1 MKQDLHLR
9 LCGGLLGSMAIA
21 LIAQAPVSAAPTQVT
36 GVQVSKAN
44 NGVNIVMAT
53 QKGDRPQVIAINSGN
68 TYQATII
75 NTQLRLPQ
83 GNSFRQDNPAPG
95 ISSVQV
101 TQVDANS
108 IRVVVAGT
116 NGVPNGQ
123 LVPGQ
128 GQSIVLSVA
137 GQGGTVQSNVQSN
150 QAQIAQSAPPPP
162 PGLPLSQTQNIPR
175 PAPQIRTSQAP
186 GVLLPNPEIT
196 VTGNDRAPLPSEI
209 QSQTNQAP
217 PFQSRAVPP
226 PLGDISVSNLAPAGA
241 SIELSSGERIPR
253 LVLRDAPV
261 RDVLALLARAAGLN
275 IAFTG
280 GGAAPGQPGQA
291 APAAA
296 PGAPGAAGADEGPK
310 ISLDIENESVQDV
323 FNYVLRISGLQ
334 ANRVGR
340 TIFVGSNLPLDSRN
354 IIVRTLRLN
363 QVRSTDAANFLSA
376 QGAETQLPITRVTIQ
391 TVGQG
396 NTARDVEIREPDIK
410 AIGAKDGSGP
420 LLLRGLSV
428 LADSRLNSI
437 TLVGDPRKVDIAV
450 AFLTQL
456 DLRRRQVAV
465 NVKVIDINLSGNNR
479 SNSSFSFGVNNNFFI
494 NDNGAASLN
503 FGGLRPATASD
514 VNSATNRSTPPIIP
528 NPVTGTPIYDP
539 SGRLIN
545 VPLTAPGGGL
555 FVQPT
560 APITNNP
567 TAVGVTDY
575 TPFTRNL
582 TTGALTAV
590 GSATFGLFPLLQ
602 YPRRFLS
609 ALQATI
615 TSNNA
620 KILTDPTLVVQEGE
634 TANVNITQ
642 EVITNITSISQS
654 TATQTT
660 RTVSAV
666 KDKAGLLLGVS
677 VDRIDDNGFVSLR
690 VNPVIR
696 AITGQPQNLTTDGN
710 VNTIA
715 LLAERSLQSGLI
727 RLRDGQ
733 TLIVSG
739 IIKDEERV
747 EARKIPILGDLPII
761 GSLFRS
767 TNKTNERAEV
777 IILLTPQILDDSD
790 RSNFGYQN
798 NISPD
803 ARQLL
808 QRSQPTQPR
817 Q

>member
-1 MKQDLHLR
+1 MKQHLR
-9 LCGGLLGSMAIA
+9 LSGGLLCSAAGVI
-21 LIAQAPVSAAPTQVT
+21 IAQAPVLAVPTQVT
-36 GVQVSKAN
+36 GVQVSQGN
-44 NGVNIVMAT
+44 NGVNIVLAT
-53 QKGDRPQVIAINSGN
+53 EKGDRPQVFAINNGN

-95 ISSVQV
+95 ISSVEISQV
-101 TQVDANS
+101 EANS

-123 LVPGQ
+123 IVPGQ

-137 GQGGTVQSNVQSN
+137 GQGGT
-150 QAQIAQSAPPPP
+150 AQSAQTAPPPP
-162 PGLPLSQTQNIPR
+162 PGLPLSQTAPR
-175 PAPQIRTSQAP
+175 PAPQIRTSQNP
-186 GVLLPNPEIT
+186 GVLLPNPEVT
-196 VTGNDRAPLPSEI
+196 VTRNDRPPLPSEI

-217 PFQSRAVPP
+217 PFQPRAVAP
-226 PLGDISVSNLAPAGA
+226 PLGDIAVSNIAPGVGN
-241 SIELSSGERIPR
+241 IELSSGERIPR

-280 GGAAPGQPGQA
+280 GGAPGQPGQ
-291 APAAA
+291 PAAA
-296 PGAPGAAGADEGPK
+296 PGTTGSDEGPK

-334 ANRVGR
+334 ANRQGR
-340 TIFVGSNLPLDSRN
+340 TIFVGTSLPIDSRN
-354 IIVRTLRLN
+354 IIIRTLRLN

-391 TVGQG
+391 SVGQG
-396 NTARDVEIREPDIK
+396 NAARDVEIREPDIK
-410 AIGAKDGSGP
+410 AIGAREGTGP

-437 TLVGDPRKVDIAV
+437 TLVGDPRKVDMAV

-465 NVKVIDINLSGNNR
+465 NVKVIDINLSGNNTA
-479 SNSSFSFGVNNNFFI
+479 NSSFSFGINNNFFV
-494 NDNGAASLN
+494 NDGGAASLN
-503 FGGLRPATASD
+503 FGGINPPSRDAAVGGL
-514 VNSATNRSTPPIIP
+514 TNRPIVG
-528 NPVTGTPIYDP
+528 NPVIGEPFYDP
-539 SGRLIN
+539 NGRLLN

-560 APITNNP
+560 APITDDP
-567 TAVGVTDY
+567 RRVGITDY
-575 TPFTRNL
+575 EPFERDL
-582 TTGALTAV
+582 TTGELTSV
-590 GSATFGLFPLLQ
+590 GSATFGLFPLFQ

-609 ALQATI
+609 TLQAQILTQ
-615 TSNNA
+615 NA

-642 EVITNITSISQS
+642 EVLSNITSE
-654 TATQTT
+654 TQTT
-660 RTVSAV
+660 GNTSNTTVTAV
-666 KDKAGLLLGVS
+666 KDRAGLQLGVAI
-677 VDRIDDNGFVSLR
+677 DRVDDNGFVSLR
-690 VNPVIR
+690 VNPIVRGI
-696 AITGQPQNLTTDGN
+696 GVPQNLVTTGN
-710 VNTIA
+710 NTNQIR
-715 LLAERSLQSGLI
+715 LLTERSLQSGLI

-739 IIKDEERV
+739 IISDNEQI
-747 EARKIPILGDLPII
+747 EASKIPILGDLPII
-761 GSLFRS
+761 GSLFRR
-767 TNKTNERAEV
+767 TTKTNQRAEV
-777 IILLTPQILDDSD
+777 IVLLTPQILDDSD

-808 QRSQPTQPR
+808 QRSQPVQPR

>member
-1 MKQDLHLR
+1 MKQHLR
-9 LCGGLLGSMAIA
+9 LSGGLLCSVAGV
-21 LIAQAPVSAAPTQVT
+21 LIAQAPVLAVPTQVT
-36 GVQVSKAN
+36 GVQVSQGN
-44 NGVNIVMAT
+44 NGVNIVLAT
-53 QKGDRPQVIAINSGN
+53 EKGDRPQVFAINNGN

-95 ISSVQV
+95 ISSVEISQV
-101 TQVDANS
+101 EANS

-123 LVPGQ
+123 IVPGQ
-128 GQSIVLSVA
+128 GQSIVLSVS
-137 GQGGTVQSNVQSN
+137 GQGGT
-150 QAQIAQSAPPPP
+150 AQSAQTAPPPP
-162 PGLPLSQTQNIPR
+162 PGLPLSQTAPR
-175 PAPQIRTSQAP
+175 PAPQQVRTSQNP
-186 GVLLPNPEIT
+186 GVLLPNPEVT
-196 VTGNDRAPLPSEI
+196 VTRNDRPPLPSEI
-209 QSQTNQAP
+209 QSQTNQAA
-217 PFQSRAVPP
+217 PFQPRAVAP
-226 PLGDISVSNLAPAGA
+226 PLGDIAVSNIAPGAGN
-241 SIELSSGERIPR
+241 IELSSGERIPR

-280 GGAAPGQPGQA
+280 GGAPGQPGQ
-291 APAAA
+291 PAVPGQ
-296 PGAPGAAGADEGPK
+296 PGASGSDEGPK

-323 FNYVLRISGLQ
+323 FNYVLRLSGLQ
-334 ANRVGR
+334 ANRQGR
-340 TIFVGSNLPLDSRN
+340 TIFVGTSLPIDSRN
-354 IIVRTLRLN
+354 IIIRTLRLN

-396 NTARDVEIREPDIK
+396 NAARDVEIREPDIK
-410 AIGAKDGSGP
+410 AIGAKEGTGP

-428 LADSRLNSI
+428 LADARLNSI
-437 TLVGDPRKVDIAV
+437 TLVGDPRKVDMAV

-465 NVKVIDINLSGNNR
+465 NVKVIDINLLGDNR
-479 SNSSFSFGVNNNFFI
+479 TNSSFSFGINNNFFV

-503 FGGLRPATASD
+503 FGGINPPSGLGDPIAR
-514 VNSATNRSTPPIIP
+514 PIIG
-528 NPVTGTPIYDP
+528 NPLGTPDVFYDAN
-539 SGRLIN
+539 GRRI
-545 VPLTAPGGGL
+545 VPFTGQGLEGPGKGVFL
-555 FVQPT
+555 QPT
-560 APITNNP
+560 APVTNDP
-567 TAVGVTDY
+567 TRVGITDY
-575 TPFTRNL
+575 TPGS
-582 TTGALTAV
+582 TTGS
-590 GSATFGLFPLLQ
+590 GSAEFGLFPLFQ

-615 TSNNA
+615 QSQNA

-634 TANVNITQ
+634 TANVNITD
-642 EVITNITSISQS
+642 EVISNITSN
-654 TATQTT
+654 TQTT
-660 RTVSAV
+660 GNTSTTTVTAV
-666 KDKAGLLLGVS
+666 KDRAGLQLGVAI
-677 VDRIDDNGFVSLR
+677 DRIDDNGFVSLR
-690 VNPVIR
+690 VNPIIR
-696 AITGQPQNLTTDGN
+696 TPGTAQNLSTGPNT
-710 VNTIA
+710 NTIR
-715 LLAERSLQSGLI
+715 LLGERSLQSGLI

-739 IIKDEERV
+739 IIRDEERV
-747 EARKIPILGDLPII
+747 TANKIPILGDLPII

-767 TNKTNERAEV
+767 TNKTNQRAELIV
-777 IILLTPQILDDSD
+777 LLTPQILDDSD

-808 QRSQPTQPR
+808 QRSQPVQPR

>member
-1 MKQDLHLR
+1 MKQHLR
-9 LCGGLLGSMAIA
+9 LCGGLLGSVAGV
-21 LIAQAPVSAAPTQVT
+21 LVAQAPVLAVPTQVT
-36 GVQVSKAN
+36 GVQVSQGN
-44 NGVNIVMAT
+44 NGVNIVLAT
-53 QKGDRPQVIAINSGN
+53 EKGDRPQVFAINNGN

-95 ISSVQV
+95 ISSVEISQV
-101 TQVDANS
+101 EANS

-123 LVPGQ
+123 IVPGQ
-128 GQSIVLSVA
+128 GQSIVLSVS
-137 GQGGTVQSNVQSN
+137 GQGGT
-150 QAQIAQSAPPPP
+150 AQSAQTAPPPP
-162 PGLPLSQTQNIPR
+162 PGLPLSQTAPR
-175 PAPQIRTSQAP
+175 PAPQVRTSQNP
-186 GVLLPNPEIT
+186 GVLLPNPEVT
-196 VTGNDRAPLPSEI
+196 VTRNDRPPLPSEI
-209 QSQTNQAP
+209 QSQTNQAA
-217 PFQSRAVPP
+217 PFQSRAVAP
-226 PLGDISVSNLAPAGA
+226 PLGDIAVSNIAPGAGN
-241 SIELSSGERIPR
+241 IELSSGERIPR

-280 GGAAPGQPGQA
+280 GGAPGQPGQ
-291 APAAA
+291 PAVPGQ
-296 PGAPGAAGADEGPK
+296 PGASGSDEGPK

-323 FNYVLRISGLQ
+323 FNYVLRLSGLQ
-334 ANRVGR
+334 ANRQGR
-340 TIFVGSNLPLDSRN
+340 TIFVGTSLPIDSRN
-354 IIVRTLRLN
+354 IIIRTLRLN

-391 TVGQG
+391 SVGQG
-396 NTARDVEIREPDIK
+396 NAARDVEIREPDIK
-410 AIGAKDGSGP
+410 AIGAKDGNGP

-465 NVKVIDINLSGNNR
+465 NVKVIDINLAGNNNT
-479 SNSSFSFGVNNNFFI
+479 NSSFSFGINNNFFV

-503 FGGLRPATASD
+503 FGGINPPTGLGNIVARPI
-514 VNSATNRSTPPIIP
+514 VP
-528 NPVTGTPIYDP
+528 NPVGGEPFFDP
-539 SGRLIN
+539 NGRLLN

-560 APITNNP
+560 APITNDP
-567 TAVGVTDY
+567 TRIGITEY
-575 TPFTRNL
+575 TPFERDL
-582 TTGALTAV
+582 TTGALSSV
-590 GSATFGLFPLLQ
+590 GSATFGLFPLFQ

-609 ALQATI
+609 ALQANI
-615 TSNNA
+615 LSNNA

-634 TANVNITQ
+634 TANVNITD
-642 EVITNITSISQS
+642 EVITNITSQTQS
-654 TATQTT
+654 TGNTSTT
-660 RTVSAV
+660 TVTAV
-666 KDKAGLLLGVS
+666 KDRAGLQLGVAI
-677 VDRIDDNGFVSLR
+677 DRVDDNGFVSLR
-690 VNPVIR
+690 VNPIIR
-696 AITGQPQNLTTDGN
+696 TPGTSQNLATGANT
-710 VNTIA
+710 NTIR
-715 LLAERSLQSGLI
+715 LLGERSLQSGLI

-739 IIKDEERV
+739 IIRDEERV
-747 EARKIPILGDLPII
+747 TASKIPILGDLPII

-767 TNKTNERAEV
+767 TNKANQRAELIV
-777 IILLTPQILDDSD
+777 LLTPQILDDSD

-798 NISPD
+798 SISPD

-808 QRSQPTQPR
+808 QRSQPVQPR

>member
-1 MKQDLHLR
+1 MKQHLR
-9 LCGGLLGSMAIA
+9 LSVGLLSSAA
-21 LIAQAPVSAAPTQVT
+21 VVLIAQAPVWAAPTQVT
-36 GVQVSKAN
+36 GVQVSQAN
-44 NGVNIVMAT
+44 NGVKIVLAT
-53 QKGDRPQVIAINSGN
+53 EKGDRPQVFAINNGN

-108 IRVVVAGT
+108 IRIVVAGT

-123 LVPGQ
+123 IVPGQ
-128 GQSIVLSVA
+128 GQSIVLNVA
-137 GQGGTVQSNVQSN
+137 GQGGTAQSNVQSN
-150 QAQIAQSAPPPP
+150 QAQIAQAAPPPP
-162 PGLPLSQTQNIPR
+162 PGLPLSQTQNSPR
-175 PAPQIRTSQAP
+175 PAPQVRTQTP
-186 GVLLPNPEIT
+186 GVMLPNPEVT
-196 VTGNDRAPLPSEI
+196 VTRNDRAPLPSEI

-226 PLGDISVSNLAPAGA
+226 PLGDISVSNIAPAAGN
-241 SIELSSGERIPR
+241 IELSSGERIPR

-280 GGAAPGQPGQA
+280 GGAAPGQPGQ
-291 APAAA
+291 PAAA
-296 PGAPGAAGADEGPK
+296 PGVAGADEGPK

-340 TIFVGSNLPLDSRN
+340 TIFVGANLPLDSRN

-465 NVKVIDINLSGNNR
+465 NVKVIDINLSGDNR
-479 SNSSFSFGVNNNFFI
+479 SSSSFSFGVNNNFFI

-503 FGGLRPATASD
+503 FGGLRPASASD
-514 VNSATNRSTPPIIP
+514 LNNVNNRSTPPIIN
-528 NPVTGTPIYDP
+528 NPIGNQTPFYDP

-567 TAVGVTDY
+567 TRVGVTDY
-575 TPFTRNL
+575 TPFERDL
-582 TTGALTAV
+582 TTGALTSV

-634 TANVNITQ
+634 TANVNITD
-642 EVITNITSISQS
+642 EVITNITQQTQS
-654 TATQTT
+654 TGNTSTT
-660 RTVSAV
+660 TTTAV
-666 KDKAGLLLGVS
+666 KDKAGLQLGVAI
-677 VDRIDDNGFVSLR
+677 DRVDDNGFVSLR
-690 VNPVIR
+690 VNPIIR
-696 AITGQPQNLTTDGN
+696 TPGGSQDLSTGQN
-710 VNTIA
+710 VNTIR
-715 LLAERSLQSGLI
+715 LLGERSLQSGLI

-739 IIKDEERV
+739 IIRDEERIT
-747 EARKIPILGDLPII
+747 ANKIPILGDLPII

-767 TNKTNERAEV
+767 TNKANQRAELIV
-777 IILLTPQILDDSD
+777 LLTPQILDDSD

-808 QRSQPTQPR
+808 QRNQPVQPR

>member
-1 MKQDLHLR
+1 MKQHLR
-9 LCGGLLGSMAIA
+9 LSGGLLGSMAGV
-21 LIAQAPVSAAPTQVT
+21 LVAQAPVWAAPTQVT
-36 GVQVSKAN
+36 GVQVSQAN
-44 NGVNIVMAT
+44 NGVNIVLAT
-53 QKGDRPQVIAINSGN
+53 EKGDRPQVFAINNGN

-95 ISSVQV
+95 ISSVEISQV
-101 TQVDANS
+101 EANS

-123 LVPGQ
+123 IVPGQ

-137 GQGGTVQSNVQSN
+137 GVGGT
-150 QAQIAQSAPPPP
+150 AQSAQTVPPPP
-162 PGLPLSQTQNIPR
+162 PGLPLSQTAPR
-175 PAPQIRTSQAP
+175 PAPQVRTSQAP
-186 GVLLPNPEIT
+186 GVMLPNPEVT
-196 VTGNDRAPLPSEI
+196 VTRNDRPPLPSEI
-209 QSQTNQAP
+209 QSQSNQAA
-217 PFQSRAVPP
+217 PFQPRAVAP
-226 PLGDISVSNLAPAGA
+226 PLGDIAVSNIAPGAGN
-241 SIELSSGERIPR
+241 IELSSGERIPR

-280 GGAAPGQPGQA
+280 GGAPGQPGQ
-291 APAAA
+291 PAVPGQ
-296 PGAPGAAGADEGPK
+296 PGASGSDEGPK

-323 FNYVLRISGLQ
+323 FNYVLRLSGLQ
-334 ANRVGR
+334 ANRQGR
-340 TIFVGSNLPLDSRN
+340 TIFVGTSLPIDSRN
-354 IIVRTLRLN
+354 IIIRTLRLN

-391 TVGQG
+391 SVGQG
-396 NTARDVEIREPDIK
+396 NAARDVEIREPDIK
-410 AIGAKDGSGP
+410 AIGAKDGNGP

-465 NVKVIDINLSGNNR
+465 NVKVIDINLLGNNET
-479 SNSSFSFGVNNNFFI
+479 NSSFSFGINNNFFV
-494 NDNGAASLN
+494 NDGGVASLN
-503 FGGLRPATASD
+503 FGGINPPSEGDARNGILARPITD
-514 VNSATNRSTPPIIP
+514 
-528 NPVTGTPIYDP
+528 NPLGTPDVFYDAN
-539 SGRLIN
+539 GRRI
-545 VPLTAPGGGL
+545 VPFTGQGL
-555 FVQPT
+555 EGPAKGVFLRPT
-560 APITNNP
+560 APVTNDP
-567 TAVGVTDY
+567 TRVGIENYEPGSRD
-575 TPFTRNL
+575 
-582 TTGALTAV
+582 AS
-590 GSATFGLFPLLQ
+590 GSADFALFPLFQ

-609 ALQATI
+609 ALRATI
-615 TSNNA
+615 ESNNG

-634 TANVNITQ
+634 TANVNITD
-642 EVITNITSISQS
+642 EVITNITQQTQS
-654 TATQTT
+654 TGNTSTT
-660 RTVSAV
+660 TTTAV
-666 KDKAGLLLGVS
+666 KDRAGLQLGVAI
-677 VDRIDDNGFVSLR
+677 DRIDDNGFVSLR
-690 VNPVIR
+690 VNPIIR
-696 AITGQPQNLTTDGN
+696 TPGRTQDLSTGGN

-715 LLAERSLQSGLI
+715 LLGERSLQSGLI

-739 IIKDEERV
+739 IIRDEERTT
-747 EARKIPILGDLPII
+747 ANKIPILGDLPII
-761 GSLFRS
+761 GSLFRR
-767 TNKTNERAEV
+767 TNKTNQRAELIV
-777 IILLTPQILDDSD
+777 LLTPQILDDSD

-808 QRSQPTQPR
+808 QRSQPVQPR

>member
-1 MKQDLHLR
+1 MKQHLR
-9 LCGGLLGSMAIA
+9 LRGGLLCSVAGV
-21 LIAQAPVSAAPTQVT
+21 LIAQAPVLAVPTQVT
-36 GVQVSKAN
+36 GVQVSQGN

-53 QKGDRPQVIAINSGN
+53 EKGDRPQVFAINNGN

-95 ISSVQV
+95 ISSVEISQV
-101 TQVDANS
+101 EANS

-123 LVPGQ
+123 IVPGQ

-137 GQGGTVQSNVQSN
+137 GQGGTVQS
-150 QAQIAQSAPPPP
+150 AQTAPPPP
-162 PGLPLSQTQNIPR
+162 PGLPLSQTAPA
-175 PAPQIRTSQAP
+175 PAPQVRTSQNP
-186 GVLLPNPEIT
+186 GVLLPNPEVT
-196 VTGNDRAPLPSEI
+196 VTRNDRPPLPSEI
-209 QSQTNQAP
+209 QSQTNQAA
-217 PFQSRAVPP
+217 PFQPRAVAP
-226 PLGDISVSNLAPAGA
+226 PLGDIAVSNIAPGAGN
-241 SIELSSGERIPR
+241 IELSSGERIPR

-280 GGAAPGQPGQA
+280 GGAPGQPGQ
-291 APAAA
+291 PAVPGQ
-296 PGAPGAAGADEGPK
+296 PGASGSDEGPK

-323 FNYVLRISGLQ
+323 FNYVLRLSGLQ
-334 ANRVGR
+334 ANRQGR
-340 TIFVGSNLPLDSRN
+340 TIFVGTSLPIDSRN
-354 IIVRTLRLN
+354 IIIRTLRLN

-391 TVGQG
+391 SVGQG
-396 NTARDVEIREPDIK
+396 NAARDVEIREPDIK
-410 AIGAKDGSGP
+410 AIGAREGTGP

-437 TLVGDPRKVDIAV
+437 TLVGDPRKVDMAV

-465 NVKVIDINLSGNNR
+465 NVKVIDINLLGDNR
-479 SNSSFSFGVNNNFFI
+479 TNSSFSFGINNNFFV
-494 NDNGAASLN
+494 NDGGVASLN
-503 FGGLRPATASD
+503 FGGINPPSGTDLEGINARPI
-514 VNSATNRSTPPIIP
+514 VP
-528 NPVTGTPIYDP
+528 NPLGTPDVFYDAN
-539 SGRLIN
+539 GRRI
-545 VPLTAPGGGL
+545 VPFTGQGL
-555 FVQPT
+555 EGPAKGVFLQPT

-567 TAVGVTDY
+567 TRVGITDY
-575 TPFTRNL
+575 EPGSRD
-582 TTGALTAV
+582 AS
-590 GSATFGLFPLLQ
+590 GSATFGLFPLFQ

-615 TSNNA
+615 QSQNA

-634 TANVNITQ
+634 TANVNITD
-642 EVITNITSISQS
+642 EVITNITSQTQS
-654 TATQTT
+654 TGNTSTT
-660 RTVSAV
+660 TVTAV
-666 KDKAGLLLGVS
+666 KDRAGLQLGVAI
-677 VDRIDDNGFVSLR
+677 DRIDDNGFVSLR
-690 VNPVIR
+690 VNPIIR
-696 AITGQPQNLTTDGN
+696 TPGGEQNLATGANT
-710 VNTIA
+710 NTIR
-715 LLAERSLQSGLI
+715 LLGERSLQSGLI

-739 IIKDEERV
+739 IIRDEERV
-747 EARKIPILGDLPII
+747 TANKIPILGDLPII
-761 GSLFRS
+761 GSLFRRTS
-767 TNKTNERAEV
+767 KANQRAELIV
-777 IILLTPQILDDSD
+777 LLTPQILDDSD

-808 QRSQPTQPR
+808 QRSQPVQPR

>member
-1 MKQDLHLR
+1 MKQHLR
-9 LCGGLLGSMAIA
+9 LSGGIFSSVAGVLV
-21 LIAQAPVSAAPTQVT
+21 AQAPVWAVPTQVT
-36 GVQVSKAN
+36 GVQVSPAN
-44 NGVNIVMAT
+44 NGVNIVLAT
-53 QKGDRPQVIAINSGN
+53 EKGDRPQVFAINSGN

-95 ISSVQV
+95 ISSVEISQV
-101 TQVDANS
+101 EANS

-123 LVPGQ
+123 IAQGGQ
-128 GQSIVLSVA
+128 GITLNIA
-137 GQGGTVQSNVQSN
+137 RTGGTVQSP
-150 QAQIAQSAPPPP
+150 QAARSQLPALDQTAPPPP
-162 PGLPLSQTQNIPR
+162 PGLPLSQTAPR
-175 PAPQIRTSQAP
+175 QAQVRTSQNP
-186 GVLLPNPEIT
+186 DVLLPNPQVNIT
-196 VTGNDRAPLPSEI
+196 RNDRAPLPSEI
-209 QSQTNQAP
+209 QSPALEAP
-217 PFQSRAVPP
+217 PFLPRAVAP
-226 PLGDISVSNLAPAGA
+226 PLGDIAVSNIAPQGA
-241 SIELSSGERIPR
+241 YIELSSAERIPR

-280 GGAAPGQPGQA
+280 GGAPGAPGQPA
-291 APAAA
+291 APAQA
-296 PGAPGAAGADEGPK
+296 GAAGGDEGPK

-340 TIFVGSNLPLDSRN
+340 TIFVGSSLPIDSRN

-396 NTARDVEIREPDIK
+396 NAARDVEIREPDIK
-410 AIGAKDGSGP
+410 AIGAREGTGP

-428 LADSRLNSI
+428 LADARLNSI
-437 TLVGDPRKVDIAV
+437 TLVGDPRKVDMAV

-465 NVKVIDINLSGNNR
+465 NVKVIDINLSGANNT
-479 SNSSFSFGVNNNFFI
+479 NTSFSFGI
-494 NDNGAASLN
+494 NDSFFVNDGGAAIVN
-503 FGGLRPATASD
+503 FGG
-514 VNSATNRSTPPIIP
+514 VNPPNAQTTTSGIAARPIINNRDIP
-528 NPVTGTPIYDP
+528 TDARDSVFYDLN
-539 SGRLIN
+539 GNIIN

-555 FVQPT
+555 FIQPT

-567 TAVGVTDY
+567 SQVGISDY
-575 TPFTRNL
+575 TPFTRSL
-582 TTGALTAV
+582 TTGALTGI
-590 GSATFGLFPLLQ
+590 GSATFELFPLFQ

-609 ALQATI
+609 TLQANI
-615 TSNNA
+615 LSRNA

-634 TANVNITQ
+634 TANVNITE
-642 EVITNITSISQS
+642 EVITNITQQ
-654 TATQTT
+654 TQATQTQST
-660 RTVSAV
+660 TTVTAQ
-666 KDKAGLLLGVS
+666 KGNAGLQLGVA
-677 VDRIDDNGFVSLR
+677 VDRVDDNGFVSLR
-690 VNPVIR
+690 VNPVVR
-696 AITGQPQNLTTDGN
+696 AVGPERQLTTGAGNTNAIT
-710 VNTIA
+710 
-715 LLAERSLQSGLI
+715 LLQERSLQSGLI

-739 IIKDEERV
+739 IIRDQERT
-747 EARKIPILGDLPII
+747 EASKIPILGDLPII
-761 GSLFRS
+761 GSLFRR
-767 TNKTNERAEV
+767 TNKVNERAEV
-777 IILLTPQILDDSD
+777 IVLLTPQILDDSD

-808 QRSQPTQPR
+808 QRSQPIQSR
-817 Q
+817 

>member
-1 MKQDLHLR
+1 MKQHLR
-9 LCGGLLGSMAIA
+9 LSGGLLCSVAGV
-21 LIAQAPVSAAPTQVT
+21 LIAQAPVLAVPTQVT
-36 GVQVSKAN
+36 GVQVSQAN

-53 QKGDRPQVIAINSGN
+53 EKGDRPQVFAINNGN

-95 ISSVQV
+95 ISSVEISQV
-101 TQVDANS
+101 EANS

-123 LVPGQ
+123 IVPGQ

-137 GQGGTVQSNVQSN
+137 GQGGTVQS
-150 QAQIAQSAPPPP
+150 AQTPPPPP
-162 PGLPLSQTQNIPR
+162 PGLPLSQTPPP
-175 PAPQIRTSQAP
+175 PAPQVRTSQNP
-186 GVLLPNPEIT
+186 GVLLPNPEVS
-196 VTGNDRAPLPSEI
+196 VTRNDRPPLPSEI
-209 QSQTNQAP
+209 QSQTNQAA
-217 PFQSRAVPP
+217 PFQPRAVAP
-226 PLGDISVSNLAPAGA
+226 PLGDIAVSNIAPGAGN
-241 SIELSSGERIPR
+241 IELSSGERIPR

-280 GGAAPGQPGQA
+280 GGAPAQPGQPAVPGQPGA
-291 APAAA
+291 T
-296 PGAPGAAGADEGPK
+296 GSDEGPK

-323 FNYVLRISGLQ
+323 FNYVLRLSGLQ
-334 ANRVGR
+334 ANRQGR
-340 TIFVGSNLPLDSRN
+340 TIFVGTSLPIDSRN
-354 IIVRTLRLN
+354 IIIRTLRLN

-391 TVGQG
+391 SVGQG
-396 NTARDVEIREPDIK
+396 NAARDVEIREPDIK
-410 AIGAKDGSGP
+410 AIGAREGTGP

-437 TLVGDPRKVDIAV
+437 TLVGDPRKVDMAV

-465 NVKVIDINLSGNNR
+465 NVKVIDINLVGNNIT
-479 SNSSFSFGVNNNFFI
+479 NSSFSFGINDSFFV

-503 FGGLRPATASD
+503 FGGIQPPTTD
-514 VNSATNRSTPPIIP
+514 DINRSLTGRPIIG
-528 NPVTGTPIYDP
+528 NPLGDLEPFYDAN
-539 SGRLIN
+539 GRRI
-545 VPLTAPGGGL
+545 VPLTGQGRDTAAKGVFL
-555 FVQPT
+555 RPT
-560 APITNNP
+560 APITNDP
-567 TAVGVTDY
+567 TRVGITDY
-575 TPFTRNL
+575 EP
-582 TTGALTAV
+582 
-590 GSATFGLFPLLQ
+590 GSATTSGSAEFALFPAFQ

-609 ALQATI
+609 ALRATI

-634 TANVNITQ
+634 TANVNITD
-642 EVITNITSISQS
+642 EVITNITSQ
-654 TATQTT
+654 TQTT
-660 RTVSAV
+660 GNTSTTTVTAV
-666 KDKAGLLLGVS
+666 KDRAGLQLGVAI
-677 VDRIDDNGFVSLR
+677 DRVDDNGFVSLR
-690 VNPVIR
+690 VNPIIR
-696 AITGQPQNLTTDGN
+696 TPTGNPRQLSTGANTNEIT
-710 VNTIA
+710 
-715 LLAERSLQSGLI
+715 LLGERSLQSGLI

-739 IIKDEERV
+739 IIRDEERV
-747 EARKIPILGDLPII
+747 QANKIPILGDLPII

-767 TNKTNERAEV
+767 TNKTNQRAELIV
-777 IILLTPQILDDSD
+777 LLTPQILDDSD

-798 NISPD
+798 SISPD

-808 QRSQPTQPR
+808 QRSQPVQPR

>member
-1 MKQDLHLR
+1 
-9 LCGGLLGSMAIA
+9 
-21 LIAQAPVSAAPTQVT
+21 
-36 GVQVSKAN
+36 
-44 NGVNIVMAT
+44 
-53 QKGDRPQVIAINSGN
+53 
-68 TYQATII
+68 
-75 NTQLRLPQ
+75 
-83 GNSFRQDNPAPG
+83 
-95 ISSVQV
+95 
-101 TQVDANS
+101 
-108 IRVVVAGT
+108 
-116 NGVPNGQ
+116 
-123 LVPGQ
+123 
-128 GQSIVLSVA
+128 
-137 GQGGTVQSNVQSN
+137 GGTVQSNVQSN
-150 QAQIAQSAPPPP
+150 QAQIAQAAPPPP
-162 PGLPLSQTQNIPR
+162 PGLPLSQTQNAPR
-175 PAPQIRTSQAP
+175 PAPQIRTQTP
-186 GVLLPNPEIT
+186 GVMLPNPEVT
-196 VTGNDRAPLPSEI
+196 VTRNDRAPLPSEI

-226 PLGDISVSNLAPAGA
+226 PLGDISVSNIAPGVGN
-241 SIELSSGERIPR
+241 IELSSGERIPR

-291 APAAA
+291 AP
-296 PGAPGAAGADEGPK
+296 GVPGAAGADEGPK

-340 TIFVGSNLPLDSRN
+340 TIFVGANLPLDSRN

-465 NVKVIDINLSGNNR
+465 NVKVIDINLSGDNR
-479 SNSSFSFGVNNNFFI
+479 SSSSFSFGVNNNFFV

-503 FGGLRPATASD
+503 FGGLRPASGEDVRNSNLAS
-514 VNSATNRSTPPIIP
+514 PPIVNNPIGSP
-528 NPVTGTPIYDP
+528 NNLLYDP

-560 APITNNP
+560 AGITNDP
-567 TAVGVTDY
+567 ARVGVRDY
-575 TPFTRNL
+575 TPFARDL
-582 TTGALTAV
+582 TTGALTSI
-590 GSATFGLFPLLQ
+590 GSATFSLFPLLQ

-615 TSNNA
+615 ISNNA

-634 TANVNITQ
+634 TANVNITD
-642 EVITNITSISQS
+642 EVITNITQQTQS
-654 TATQTT
+654 TGNTSTT
-660 RTVSAV
+660 TTTAV
-666 KDKAGLLLGVS
+666 KDKAGLQLGVAI
-677 VDRIDDNGFVSLR
+677 DRVDDNGFVSLR
-690 VNPVIR
+690 VNPIIR
-696 AITGQPQNLTTDGN
+696 TPGGSQDLSTGQN
-710 VNTIA
+710 VNTIR
-715 LLAERSLQSGLI
+715 LLGERSLQSGLI

-739 IIKDEERV
+739 IIRDEERIT
-747 EARKIPILGDLPII
+747 ANKIPILGDLPII

-767 TNKTNERAEV
+767 TNKANQRAELIV
-777 IILLTPQILDDSD
+777 LLTPQILDDSD

-808 QRSQPTQPR
+808 QRNQPVQPR

>member
-1 MKQDLHLR
+1 MKQHLR
-9 LCGGLLGSMAIA
+9 LSAGLWGSVAGV
-21 LIAQAPVSAAPTQVT
+21 LLAQAPVKAAPTQVT
-36 GVQVSKAN
+36 GVQVSQAN
-44 NGVNIVMAT
+44 NGVNIVLAT
-53 QKGDRPQVIAINSGN
+53 EKGDRPQVFAINNGN

-95 ISSVQV
+95 ISSVEISQV
-101 TQVDANS
+101 EANS

-123 LVPGQ
+123 IVPGQ

-137 GQGGTVQSNVQSN
+137 GQGGT
-150 QAQIAQSAPPPP
+150 AQSAQTVPPPP
-162 PGLPLSQTQNIPR
+162 PGLPLSQTAPR
-175 PAPQIRTSQAP
+175 PAPQVRTSQNP
-186 GVLLPNPEIT
+186 GVLLPNPEVTIT
-196 VTGNDRAPLPSEI
+196 RNDRPPLPSEI
-209 QSQTNQAP
+209 QSQVNQAA
-217 PFQSRAVPP
+217 PFQPRAVAP
-226 PLGDISVSNLAPAGA
+226 PLGDIAVSNIAPGVGN
-241 SIELSSGERIPR
+241 IELSSGERIPR

-280 GGAAPGQPGQA
+280 GAAPGQPGQPA
-291 APAAA
+291 PPPAA
-296 PGAPGAAGADEGPK
+296 GAAGSDEGPK

-323 FNYVLRISGLQ
+323 FNYVLRLSGLQ

-340 TIFVGSNLPLDSRN
+340 TIFVGASLPMDSRN
-354 IIVRTLRLN
+354 IIIRTLRLN

-396 NTARDVEIREPDIK
+396 NAARDVEIREPDIK
-410 AIGAKDGSGP
+410 AIGAKEGTGP

-428 LADSRLNSI
+428 LADARLNSI
-437 TLVGDPRKVDIAV
+437 TLVGDPRKVDMAV

-465 NVKVIDINLSGNNR
+465 NVKVIDINLLGTNET
-479 SNSSFSFGVNNNFFI
+479 NSSFSFGINNNFFI
-494 NDNGAASLN
+494 NDDGVASLN
-503 FGGLRPATASD
+503 FGGLNPAPIPTTPTIFGRPIVGNPLVTQAPFF
-514 VNSATNRSTPPIIP
+514 NP
-528 NPVTGTPIYDP
+528 N
-539 SGRLIN
+539 GRLLN

-560 APITNNP
+560 APITEDP
-567 TAVGVTDY
+567 TRVGISDYEAFETD
-575 TPFTRNL
+575 F
-582 TTGALTAV
+582 TTGLVTSV
-590 GSATFGLFPLLQ
+590 GEATFSQFPLFQ
-602 YPRRFLS
+602 YPRKFLS
-609 ALQATI
+609 AVRASI
-615 TSNNA
+615 VSNNG

-634 TANVNITQ
+634 TANVNITD
-642 EVITNITSISQS
+642 EVIANITQQ
-654 TATQTT
+654 TQTT
-660 RTVSAV
+660 GNISTTTTTAV
-666 KDKAGLLLGVS
+666 KDRAGLQLR
-677 VDRIDDNGFVSLR
+677 VDIDRVDDNGFVSLR
-690 VNPVIR
+690 VNPIIR
-696 AITGQPQNLTTDGN
+696 TPGRVQDLSTGGN

-715 LLAERSLQSGLI
+715 LLGERSLQSGLI

-739 IIKDEERV
+739 IIRDEERMI
-747 EARKIPILGDLPII
+747 ANKIPILGDLPII

-767 TNKTNERAEV
+767 STKTNQRAELIV
-777 IILLTPQILDDSD
+777 LLTPQILDDSD

-808 QRSQPTQPR
+808 QRSQPVQPR

>member
-1 MKQDLHLR
+1 MKQHLW
-9 LCGGLLGSMAIA
+9 LSAGLWGSVAGV
-21 LIAQAPVSAAPTQVT
+21 LLAQAPAKAAPTQVT
-36 GVQVSKAN
+36 GVQVSQAN
-44 NGVNIVMAT
+44 NGVNIVLAT
-53 QKGDRPQVIAINSGN
+53 EKGDRPQVFAINNGN

-95 ISSVQV
+95 ISSVEISQV
-101 TQVDANS
+101 EANS

-123 LVPGQ
+123 IVPGQ

-137 GQGGTVQSNVQSN
+137 GVGGT
-150 QAQIAQSAPPPP
+150 AQSAQTVPPPP
-162 PGLPLSQTQNIPR
+162 PGLPLSQTAPP
-175 PAPQIRTSQAP
+175 PAPQVRTSQNP
-186 GVLLPNPEIT
+186 GVLLPNPEVTIT
-196 VTGNDRAPLPSEI
+196 RNDRPPLPSEI

-217 PFQSRAVPP
+217 PFQPRAVAP
-226 PLGDISVSNLAPAGA
+226 PLGDIAVSNIAPGVGN
-241 SIELSSGERIPR
+241 IELSSGERIPR

-280 GGAAPGQPGQA
+280 GAAPAGPGQP
-291 APAAA
+291 APTPA
-296 PGAPGAAGADEGPK
+296 PGGAGSDEGPK

-323 FNYVLRISGLQ
+323 FNYVLRLSGLQ

-340 TIFVGSNLPLDSRN
+340 TIFVGASLPIDSRN
-354 IIVRTLRLN
+354 IIIRTLRLN

-396 NTARDVEIREPDIK
+396 NAARDVEIREPDIK
-410 AIGAKDGSGP
+410 AIGAREGTGP

-428 LADSRLNSI
+428 LADARLNSI
-437 TLVGDPRKVDIAV
+437 TLVGDPRKVDMAV

-465 NVKVIDINLSGNNR
+465 NVKVIDINLLGNNTT
-479 SNSSFSFGVNNNFFI
+479 NSSFSFGINNNFFV

-503 FGGLRPATASD
+503 FGGINPPSIGATTSGIASRPI
-514 VNSATNRSTPPIIP
+514 VP
-528 NPVTGTPIYDP
+528 NPNALVPSFFDP
-539 SGRLIN
+539 NGRFI
-545 VPLTAPGGGL
+545 VPLTANGSKGVFL
-555 FVQPT
+555 QPIS
-560 APITNNP
+560 PITSDP
-567 TAVGVTDY
+567 TQVGINTYDPGTSP
-575 TPFTRNL
+575 TP
-582 TTGALTAV
+582 GQ
-590 GSATFGLFPLLQ
+590 ATFALFPLFQ

-615 TSNNA
+615 QSQNA

-634 TANVNITQ
+634 TANVNITD
-642 EVITNITSISQS
+642 EVITNITSQ
-654 TATQTT
+654 TQTT
-660 RTVSAV
+660 GNTSTQTVTAV
-666 KDKAGLLLGVS
+666 KDRAGLQLGVAI
-677 VDRIDDNGFVSLR
+677 DRVDDNGFVSLR

-696 AITGQPQNLTTDGN
+696 TPGNTQNLSTGA
-710 VNTIA
+710 NTNQIT
-715 LLAERSLQSGLI
+715 LLGERSLQSGLI

-739 IIKDEERV
+739 IIRDEERV
-747 EARKIPILGDLPII
+747 TANKIPILGDLPII

-767 TNKTNERAEV
+767 TNKANQRAELIV
-777 IILLTPQILDDSD
+777 LLTPQILDDSD

-808 QRSQPTQPR
+808 QRSQPIQPR

>member
-1 MKQDLHLR
+1 MKQHLR
-9 LCGGLLGSMAIA
+9 LSGGLLCSVAGV
-21 LIAQAPVSAAPTQVT
+21 LVAQAPVSAAPTQVT
-36 GVQVSKAN
+36 GVQVSQAK
-44 NGVNIVMAT
+44 NGVSIVLAT
-53 QKGDRPQVIAINSGN
+53 EKGDRPQVFAINNGN
-68 TYQATII
+68 TYQATIT
-75 NTQLRLPQ
+75 NTQLRLRQ

-95 ISSVQV
+95 ISSVEI
-101 TQVDANS
+101 TQVEANS

-116 NGVPNGQ
+116 TGVPSGQ
-123 LVPGQ
+123 VVPGQ

-137 GQGGTVQSNVQSN
+137 GQGGTVQSTQAAQPSLPALN
-150 QAQIAQSAPPPP
+150 QAQAVPPPP
-162 PGLPLSQTQNIPR
+162 PGLPLSPSTPR
-175 PAPQIRTSQAP
+175 PAPQMGTSQTP
-186 GVLLPNPEIT
+186 GVLLPNPQVT
-196 VTGNDRAPLPSEI
+196 VTRDDRPPLPSEI
-209 QSQTNQAP
+209 QSQNNQAP
-217 PFQSRAVPP
+217 PFQPRAVAP
-226 PLGDISVSNLAPAGA
+226 PLGDIAVSNIAPAGA

-280 GGAAPGQPGQA
+280 GGAPGQPGQP
-291 APAAA
+291 AP
-296 PGAPGAAGADEGPK
+296 APGAAGAADEGPK

-340 TIFVGSNLPLDSRN
+340 TIFVGTNLPLDSRN

-396 NTARDVEIREPDIK
+396 NAARDVEIREPDIK
-410 AIGAKDGSGP
+410 AIGARDGNGP

-450 AFLTQL
+450 AFLSQL

-465 NVKVIDINLSGNNR
+465 NVKVIDVNLLGNNR
-479 SNSSFSFGVNNNFFI
+479 SSSSFSFGLNNNFFV
-494 NDNGAASLN
+494 NDGGVASLN
-503 FGGLRPATASD
+503 FGGINPPTRQFGDTGGINGRPI
-514 VNSATNRSTPPIIP
+514 VPNPIPSATTPF
-528 NPVTGTPIYDP
+528 YDP
-539 SGRLIN
+539 RGNLIN
-545 VPLTAPGGGL
+545 VPLTGNGGGL
-555 FVQPT
+555 FVQPI
-560 APITNNP
+560 APITNDP
-567 TAVGVTDY
+567 TRVGISDY
-575 TPFTRNL
+575 TPFNP
-582 TTGALTAV
+582 TTPNSFGT
-590 GSATFGLFPLLQ
+590 ATFALFPFFQ

-615 TSNNA
+615 QSQNA

-634 TANVNITQ
+634 TANVNITD
-642 EVITNITSISQS
+642 EVISNVTSQ
-654 TATQTT
+654 TQTT
-660 RTVSAV
+660 GNTSTTTVTAV
-666 KDKAGLLLGVS
+666 KDRAGLQLGVA
-677 VDRIDDNGFVSLR
+677 VDRVDDNGFVSLR
-690 VNPVIR
+690 VNPIIR
-696 AITGQPQNLTTDGN
+696 TPGNEQALSTGANI
-710 VNTIA
+710 NTIR
-715 LLAERSLQSGLI
+715 LLGERSLQSGLI

-739 IIKDEERV
+739 IIRDEERV
-747 EARKIPILGDLPII
+747 TANKIPILGDLPII
-761 GSLFRS
+761 GSLFRR
-767 TNKTNERAEV
+767 TDKTNQRAELIV
-777 IILLTPQILDDSD
+777 LLTPQILDDTD

-808 QRSQPTQPR
+808 QRSQPVQPR

>member
-1 MKQDLHLR
+1 VKQHLR
-9 LCGGLLGSMAIA
+9 LSGGLLCSVAGV
-21 LIAQAPVSAAPTQVT
+21 LIAQAPVLAGPTQVT
-36 GVQVSKAN
+36 GVQVSQGN

-53 QKGDRPQVIAINSGN
+53 EKGDRPQVFAINNGN

-95 ISSVQV
+95 ISSVEISQV
-101 TQVDANS
+101 EANS

-123 LVPGQ
+123 IVPGQ

-137 GQGGTVQSNVQSN
+137 GQGGTVQS
-150 QAQIAQSAPPPP
+150 AQTAPPPP
-162 PGLPLSQTQNIPR
+162 PGLPLSQTAPP
-175 PAPQIRTSQAP
+175 PAPPVRTSQNP

-196 VTGNDRAPLPSEI
+196 VTRNDRPPLPSEI
-209 QSQTNQAP
+209 QSQTNQAA
-217 PFQSRAVPP
+217 PFQPRAVAP
-226 PLGDISVSNLAPAGA
+226 PLGDIAVSNIAPGVGN
-241 SIELSSGERIPR
+241 IELSSGERIPR

-280 GGAAPGQPGQA
+280 GAAPGQPGQ
-291 APAAA
+291 PAVPGQ
-296 PGAPGAAGADEGPK
+296 PGASGSDEGPK

-323 FNYVLRISGLQ
+323 FNYVLRLSGLQ
-334 ANRVGR
+334 ANRQGR
-340 TIFVGSNLPLDSRN
+340 TIFVGTSLPIDSRN
-354 IIVRTLRLN
+354 IIIRTLRLN

-391 TVGQG
+391 SVGQG
-396 NTARDVEIREPDIK
+396 NAARDVEIREPDIK
-410 AIGAKDGSGP
+410 AIGAREGTGP

-437 TLVGDPRKVDIAV
+437 TLVGDPRKVDMAV

-465 NVKVIDINLSGNNR
+465 NVKVIDINLLGNNQT
-479 SNSSFSFGVNNNFFI
+479 NSSFSFGINNNFFV

-503 FGGLRPATASD
+503 FGGINPPTTAD
-514 VNSATNRSTPPIIP
+514 VTGGIANRPIIENRDIP
-528 NPVTGTPIYDP
+528 QTYRDSPFYDANGRRTVPFTGQ
-539 SGRLIN
+539 GLQG
-545 VPLTAPGGGL
+545 PGKGVFL
-555 FVQPT
+555 QPT
-560 APITNNP
+560 APVTNDP
-567 TAVGVTDY
+567 TRVGITDY
-575 TPFTRNL
+575 EP
-582 TTGALTAV
+582 
-590 GSATFGLFPLLQ
+590 GSATASGSADFGLFPLFQ

-615 TSNNA
+615 QSRNA

-634 TANVNITQ
+634 TANVNITD
-642 EVITNITSISQS
+642 EVITNITSQ
-654 TATQTT
+654 TQTT
-660 RTVSAV
+660 GNTSTQTVTAV
-666 KDKAGLLLGVS
+666 KDRAGLQLGVAI
-677 VDRIDDNGFVSLR
+677 DRVDDNGFVSLR
-690 VNPVIR
+690 VNPIIR
-696 AITGQPQNLTTDGN
+696 TPGTTQNLSTGANT
-710 VNTIA
+710 NTIT
-715 LLAERSLQSGLI
+715 LLGERSLQSGLI

-739 IIKDEERV
+739 IIRDEERTT
-747 EARKIPILGDLPII
+747 ANKIPILGDLPII

-767 TNKTNERAEV
+767 TNKANQRAELIV
-777 IILLTPQILDDSD
+777 LLTPQILDDSD

-808 QRSQPTQPR
+808 QRGQPVQPR